1 MQGKKSRFPP
11 GAESRPG
18 LQCTNL
24 YICIVPLKFMNF
36 CGVFLGGREEI
47 EKSATP
53 TVGSKL
59 SQLSRATP
67 ALLLDRAQTQTAP
80 TPPAPPK
87 KRFPVL
93 SANLGDKATTRH
105 TSVGLKCAKKC
116 ARQSVRERGKKKLV
130 PVTLQREGPSCPPDY
145 GPFGSGGK

>member
-1 MQGKKSRFPP
+1 MYKSVY
-11 GAESRPG
+11 
-18 LQCTNL
+18 L
-24 YICIVPLKFMNF
+24 YSSPKVYELLRGF
-36 CGVFLGGREEI
+36 FLGGREEI

-80 TPPAPPK
+80 TPPQK

-116 ARQSVRERGKKKLV
+116 ARQSVRERGKKK
-130 PVTLQREGPSCPPDY
+130 S
-145 GPFGSGGK
+145 